1 MSQIPPIIPP
11 PLTYQQP
18 YYAPLRPPTR
28 YPVAKFLGGMGAGT
42 LLSALIWPLTFSASN
57 GEALVTIIIGVLL
70 LKLAGGITFLCL
82 RPYRMLG
89 GGILTSVALGFLIFF
104 GVCANNIKL

>member
-1 MSQIPPIIPP
+1 M
-11 PLTYQQP
+11 
-18 YYAPLRPPTR
+18 R
-28 YPVAKFLGGMGAGT
+28 KFLGGMIGGT
-42 LLSALIWPLTFSASN
+42 LISAIVWPLSFKPDDGDTLFAVIIVV
-57 GEALVTIIIGVLL
+57 LVF
-70 LKLAGGITFLCL
+70 KLAAGITFLCL